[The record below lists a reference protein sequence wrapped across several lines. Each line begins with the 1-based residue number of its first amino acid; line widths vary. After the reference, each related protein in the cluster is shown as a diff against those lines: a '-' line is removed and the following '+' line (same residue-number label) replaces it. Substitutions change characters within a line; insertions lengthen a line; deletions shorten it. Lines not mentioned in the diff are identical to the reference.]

1 MEEPVI
7 IQKSSMEQQVEVFQ
21 EIISLGH
28 MKNGVHNL
36 VENIQVQPLGNE
48 QVLLSIGAKQGT
60 GIGLFIGVIARI
72 QIGTAALWITIS
84 KMILISLQ
92 ALHVE
97 IQHIVKEHRP
107 AIFQ

>member
-7 IQKSSMEQQVEVFQ
+7 IQKSSMTQKNQGFQ
-21 EIISLGH
+21 EIILLGRI
-28 MKNGVHNL
+28 KNGVHNL

-72 QIGTAALWITIS
+72 QIGTVALWITIL
-84 KMILISLQ
+84 KMILISL
-92 ALHVE
+92 
-97 IQHIVKEHRP
+97 
-107 AIFQ
+107 

>member
-7 IQKSSMEQQVEVFQ
+7 IQKSSMEQQLEVFQ
-21 EIISLGH
+21 EIISLGR

-60 GIGLFIGVIARI
+60 GIGLFIGVIARN
-72 QIGTAALWITIS
+72 GTNCTIALGITIL
-84 KMILISLQ
+84 KMILIPLQ
-92 ALHVE
+92 ALRVM
-97 IQHIVKEHRP
+97 V
-107 AIFQ
+107 

>member
-21 EIISLGH
+21 EIISLGR

-72 QIGTAALWITIS
+72 QIGTVALWITIL

-92 ALHVE
+92 ALRVMVGKR
-97 IQHIVKEHRP
+97 IMK
-107 AIFQ
+107 

>member
-7 IQKSSMEQQVEVFQ
+7 IQKSSMEQQLEVFQ

-36 VENIQVQPLGNE
+36 VENIQVQQLGNE
-48 QVLLSIGAKQGT
+48 QVMLSIGAKQGT
-60 GIGLFIGVIARI
+60 GIGLFIGVIARME
-72 QIGTAALWITIS
+72 IGTIALWISIL

-92 ALHVE
+92 ALRVE
-97 IQHIVKEHRP
+97 I
-107 AIFQ
+107 

>member
-7 IQKSSMEQQVEVFQ
+7 IQKSSMEQQLEVFQ
-21 EIISLGH
+21 ENIVLGH
-28 MKNGVHNL
+28 MQNGVHNL
-36 VENIQVQPLGNE
+36 VEDIQVRPLGNE

-72 QIGTAALWITIS
+72 QIGTVALWITIL

-92 ALHVE
+92 ALRVMVGKR
-97 IQHIVKEHRP
+97 IMK
-107 AIFQ
+107 

>member
-21 EIISLGH
+21 EIISLGR

-60 GIGLFIGVIARI
+60 GIGLFIGVIARME
-72 QIGTAALWITIS
+72 IGTIAHWITIL

-92 ALHVE
+92 ALRVMVGKR
-97 IQHIVKEHRP
+97 IMK
-107 AIFQ
+107 